1 MKVEQIMSS
10 PVVTVS
16 PDTPLRQVA
25 ALMAERGISGVP
37 VVEGDTVVG
46 VVSESD
52 IVRREGTVG
61 GVEATTAAEAMSAP
75 AVTVEPWLS
84 AFGAAALMA
93 WHDVNRLPVVSRGRL
108 VGIVARADL
117 VRLFARGDAE
127 IEREIREEV
136 LPSLSLSSNDVSVR
150 VTRGEVTLW
159 GDVDSPRDLESLPR
173 AVQRV
178 TGVVRVHSRLRSP
191 ALERL

>member
-1 MKVEQIMSS
+1 MNVEQIMSS
-10 PVVTVS
+10 PVVTAS
-16 PDTPLRQVA
+16 PDMSLRQVA
-25 ALMAERGISGVP
+25 PLMAEKKISGVP
-37 VVEGDTVVG
+37 VVEGETVVG

-52 IVRREGTVG
+52 IVSREGTVG
-61 GVEATTAAEAMSAP
+61 GVEATTAREAMSTP
-75 AVTVEPWLS
+75 VVTVEPWWS

-93 WHDVNRLPVVSRGRL
+93 AHDVNRLPVVSRGRL

-117 VRLFARGDAE
+117 VHQFARADAE

-136 LPSLSLSSNDVSVR
+136 LPSLSLSPYDISLTVE
-150 VTRGEVTLW
+150 RGEVTLR
-159 GDVDSPRDLESLPR
+159 GDVGSPRDLESLPR

-178 TGVVRVHSRLRSP
+178 AGVVRVRSGLRSP